1 MKALIRELI
10 IKAVRENKIDEAK
23 TAMEV
28 LSVIKYGY
36 TTSKIMDA
44 IRKEPLSIFSDKG
57 LSWNKNEGMQFVTNA
72 LDRSIKYAFTSL
84 GYGIT
89 FVGNAIRLSGSK
101 IKKTTGSH

>member
-57 LSWNKNEGMQFVTNA
+57 LSWNKMMVVRVCNKCPGPQ
-72 LDRSIKYAFTSL
+72 Y
-84 GYGIT
+84 
-89 FVGNAIRLSGSK
+89 K
-101 IKKTTGSH
+101 ICVY